1 MSCEILEER
10 TGQRPKIK
18 VLPPREM
25 TEEER
30 ARLHEHRANK
40 AYLAEHREQII
51 EQYPSQELLVYGGN
65 QVAAFDNL
73 HDLFEFRERLD
84 KPTREAAYHPHR
96 GWSGTVFP
104 ITRVIR

>member
-1 MSCEILEER
+1 MSCQIVEQR
-10 TGQRPKIK
+10 TGQRPAIK
-18 VLPPREM
+18 VLPPREL

-40 AYLAEHREQII
+40 AHLEEHRAEIV
-51 EQYPSQELLVYGGN
+51 EQYPDQPLLVYGGN
-65 QVAAFDNL
+65 QVEAFDNL
-73 HDLFEFRERLD
+73 HDLFEFMERLD

-96 GWSGTVFP
+96 GWSGTVLP